1 MPNSGRIRG
10 FSLRKQSQAEGQ
22 RYDTDI
28 QTLYDIFGACFD
40 SGTIRRVYESLGASL
55 DGSINAL
62 VEMDGMQSESERCPN
77 FQAEQSMLDL
87 IPLDCLSMILE
98 YLSPIDMAKIAPTCR
113 TFADFA
119 KKQRNRTSITVPA
132 GLSPAAVRGL
142 ISSFALCDTLDVSRM
157 ARDNSFIYNPEDYCQ
172 AIASGELDRGDH
184 GTKVQSLKCHRAS
197 AFDNHILSTMMQK
210 LKGLRSISISG
221 CPKID
226 DDICVVL
233 SRYRTFSTGPRSS
246 FENPCGSTT
255 GSSTSNSWSLG
266 DAIESPGDAV
276 RRIAIGQ
283 ASSSTR
289 QMFTTESSGSLQH
302 LSLDGS
308 SISSKGVSKLLKGN
322 VRLSDL
328 LSLDISRCK
337 SVTGECLMPGVG
349 STLRSL
355 VSNGCCSIK
364 KVNLQLDSKSHLE
377 NIQMC
382 NCQNLREVNIRSSS
396 LQTLNLSGC
405 SQMERLS
412 VQAVK
417 LETLKLS
424 GCKKMHEQLL
434 DCPNLKT
441 LNLFGCR
448 AMVNHSM
455 EDILISMKNLRCI
468 NISGCNLLTRFRYEF
483 GCEEHG
489 MLDALGCSNLRSLEI
504 RCMEKALDQVILI
517 GCSQLRVR
525 YFISCYQLLQFVFAD
540 PMFFFLQNLSIEG
553 CKPKKITR

>member
-1 MPNSGRIRG
+1 MPNGGRVRG
-10 FSLRKQSQAEGQ
+10 FSLREQSQAEGQ
-22 RYDTDI
+22 RYGTDI
-28 QTLYDIFGACFD
+28 QTLHDMFGACFD
-40 SGTIRRVYESLGASL
+40 SETIRCVYESLGASL
-55 DGSINAL
+55 NGSINAFL
-62 VEMDGMQSESERCPN
+62 EMDGEQSESECCPN

-113 TFADFA
+113 IFADFA
-119 KKQRNRTSITVPA
+119 KRQRNRTSITVPA

-142 ISSFALCDTLDVSRM
+142 ISSFTLCDTLDVSRM
-157 ARDNSFIYNPEDYCQ
+157 ARDSSFIYNPEDYCE
-172 AIASGELDRGDH
+172 AIAAGELDRGYH
-184 GTKVQSLKCHRAS
+184 GTKVQSLKCYRAS

-210 LKGLRSISISG
+210 VKGLRSITISG

-226 DDICVVL
+226 DDICLVL
-233 SRYRTFSTGPRSS
+233 SRYRAYSTGSRSS
-246 FENPCGSTT
+246 FENQCESTI
-255 GSSTSNSWSLG
+255 GCSKSKSWSLG
-266 DAIESPGDAV
+266 DVIESPSDAV
-276 RRIAIGQ
+276 KRVSVGQ
-283 ASSSTR
+283 ASSATR
-289 QMFTTESSGSLQH
+289 YMFNAESSGSLQH

-322 VRLSDL
+322 VRLPDL

-349 STLRSL
+349 SMLRTL

-364 KVNLQLDSKSHLE
+364 KVNLQLDSKSHLK

-382 NCQNLREVNIRSSS
+382 NCQSLREVNIRSGS

-412 VQAVK
+412 VQAIK

-424 GCKKMHEQLL
+424 GCKKMHEQIL
-434 DCPNLKT
+434 DCPNLKS

-455 EDILISMKNLRCI
+455 EDILSSIKNLKCI

-483 GCEEHG
+483 RCEEHG

-504 RCMEKALDQVILI
+504 RCMEKALDHVVLT

-525 YFISCYQLLQFVFAD
+525 DSVSCYQLLHLIIAD
-540 PMFFFLQNLSIEG
+540 QMFFFLQNLSIEG
-553 CKPKKITR
+553 CKPKQITR